1 MKSKRIKGRN
11 NIMTEPLKYLNSE
24 EELIKM
30 EEFFIDWQKK
40 FVAGEQNSF
49 ISDQGV
55 TYQGERQF
63 YWQQYRVYNI
73 LKPIVDNWLKS
84 DCISSEI
91 WGKGKAVDQLIPY
104 QRQYNRYKNQVA
116 DMSANLA
123 LPIMLV
129 EDGSLDVDEL
139 AEEGLAPG
147 KILIYR
153 QNANAPQVIPT
164 VCRDD
169 IEFINHLADE
179 IKIEMEQLANQLFE
193 NMDKNKITMR

>member
-1 MKSKRIKGRN
+1 M
-11 NIMTEPLKYLNSE
+11 IMIEELKNLGSE
-24 EELIKM
+24 EEQFVEM
-30 EEFFIDWQKK
+30 ERIYIDWQKK

-49 ISDQGV
+49 ISDQGL

-73 LKPIVDNWLKS
+73 LKPIVDKWLKS
-84 DCISSEI
+84 DCISGEI

-116 DMSANLA
+116 DMTANLT
-123 LPIMLV
+123 LPLMLV

-139 AEEGLAPG
+139 AEEGLVPG

-153 QNANAPQVIPT
+153 QNANAPQLIPT
-164 VCRDD
+164 ACRDD
-169 IEFINHLADE
+169 IEFINHLADNL
-179 IKIEMEQLANQLFE
+179 KIEMEQLADQLFE
-193 NMDKNKITMR
+193 NMSKID

>member
-1 MKSKRIKGRN
+1 
-11 NIMTEPLKYLNSE
+11 MTEELKYLNSE
-24 EELIKM
+24 EEFIKM

-40 FVAGEQNSF
+40 FVAGEQNTF

-55 TYQGERQF
+55 TYQCERQF

-73 LKPIVDNWLKS
+73 LKPIVDKWLKN
-84 DCISSEI
+84 DCISGEI

-116 DMSANLA
+116 DMTANLN
-123 LPIMLV
+123 LPLMLV
-129 EDGSLDVDEL
+129 EDGSIDVDEL
-139 AEEGLAPG
+139 SEEGLAPG
-147 KILIYR
+147 KILVYR

-164 VCRDD
+164 ACRDD

-179 IKIEMEQLANQLFE
+179 LKIEMEQLADQLFE
-193 NMDKNKITMR
+193 NIYKIR

>member
-1 MKSKRIKGRN
+1 
-11 NIMTEPLKYLNSE
+11 MTEPLKYLNSE